1 MNENAPPDLERI
13 VRYTPPGALKSKGEQ
28 RIADF
33 LDHYGIR
40 YIYEA
45 PTAVTHHNKV
55 RIWYPDF
62 YLPEYGLYIEYY
74 GRLGDPDY
82 DRGVAEK
89 TAAYNASGLEVI
101 PVYPRHLTNA
111 CPEYL
116 AQEIRRITK
125 YRTKRAEAEI
135 RQYAPHQAGPRVE

>member
-1 MNENAPPDLERI
+1 MTEKPPVNLENILHSTLRTALRSQGER
-13 VRYTPPGALKSKGEQ
+13 

-33 LDHYGIR
+33 FDCSGIK
-40 YIYEA
+40 YIYGS
-45 PTAVTHHNKV
+45 PTAVTHHGKV

-74 GRLGDPDY
+74 GRTGDPDY

-101 PVYPRHLTNA
+101 PVYLDHLNHLW
-111 CPEYL
+111 PDYL
-116 AQEIRRITK
+116 TREIQEITQ
-125 YRTKRAEAEI
+125 YRTDLVSAKLLPYVLGFHR
-135 RQYAPHQAGPRVE
+135 RGFP